1 MNLNIEAAPVH
12 EGLKDGRRLT
22 EDIKVQA
29 SLLDEAGRVAV
40 ALIEAL
46 QDVGQRITQ
55 VSISQNG
62 KPWFIEMPGRG
73 LVVSSDVK
81 VSYCP
86 PMKSCRW
93 VQVCVCRSANLS
105 DKSGFSYLGTI
116 DVYDQT
122 EFQSLETLVGQVKAK
137 VRASSAGGNG

>member
-1 MNLNIEAAPVH
+1 M
-12 EGLKDGRRLT
+12 
-22 EDIKVQA
+22 
-29 SLLDEAGRVAV
+29 

-46 QDVGQRITQ
+46 QDVGQRVTQ
-55 VSISQNG
+55 VIINQNG

-137 VRASSAGGNG
+137 VRGGADGK

>member
-1 MNLNIEAAPVH
+1 MSL
-12 EGLKDGRRLT
+12 
-22 EDIKVQA
+22 
-29 SLLDEAGRVAV
+29 SLLVGPVLRLGFGKIVADCFPVTIGGRVAV

-46 QDVGQRITQ
+46 QDVGQRVTQ
-55 VSISQNG
+55 VIINQNG

-137 VRASSAGGNG
+137 VRGGADGK